1 MKNERAI
8 VMKRKNIFII
18 TSIAALVVGLAMT
31 VAAAYDSSSDPL
43 ITLSYLRDVFK
54 SELMTE
60 IDEKLADYSSN
71 NYDAPEET
79 GVETESQSTSDN
91 AVSQNYEVIELT
103 NGDALYAVSA
113 CEIILRSGSAVC
125 TAPDANQ
132 GIADMTDASEIYNGY
147 SLGKN
152 HLCLIPR
159 GDGRG
164 VVATSE
170 SVYIMVRGD
179 YTIVEN

>member
-1 MKNERAI
+1 MK
-8 VMKRKNIFII
+8 KKKII
-18 TSIAALVVGLAMT
+18 IIASIAALVAGLAMT

-60 IDEKLADYSSN
+60 IDEKLAEYSQN
-71 NYDAPEET
+71 NVSDNVSDDTSEET
-79 GVETESQSTSDN
+79 EQEVTSNTAASQS
-91 AVSQNYEVIELT
+91 YEVIELT
-103 NGDALYAVSA
+103 NGDAVYAVSA

-147 SLGKN
+147 SLSKN

-164 VVATSE
+164 VVAASE